1 MNTDPIAD
9 LLTRIRNAI
18 KARQSKTI
26 APYSKLKKSILE
38 VMKKN
43 EFIHDFKV
51 VKNKSNFDELEIT
64 FNNQLNDIN
73 LKRVSKPGQRIYIK
87 KSDIR
92 PVLNGYGIAILST
105 PKGIMT
111 GDEAM
116 QNGIGGEYICK
127 VW

>member
-9 LLTRIRNAI
+9 LLTRIRNAVH
-18 KARQSKTI
+18 ARQEKTT
-26 APYSKLKKSILE
+26 APYSKVKVAILD

-43 EFIHDFKV
+43 HFIKDYKV
-51 VKNKSNFDELEIT
+51 EKTNKFNEISILFSDETDE
-64 FNNQLNDIN
+64 IN

-87 KSDIR
+87 KEEIK

-105 PKGIMT
+105 PKGVMT
-111 GDEAM
+111 GREARKS
-116 QNGIGGEYICK
+116 GIGGEYICN